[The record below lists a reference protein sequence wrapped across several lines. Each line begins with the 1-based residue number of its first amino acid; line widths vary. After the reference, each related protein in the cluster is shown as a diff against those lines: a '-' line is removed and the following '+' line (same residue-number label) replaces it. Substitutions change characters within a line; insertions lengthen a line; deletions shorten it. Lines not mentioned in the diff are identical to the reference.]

1 MKLQEYALYKGEE
14 VLCIGTAKECASKL
28 GLKENTIRWYSNEVA
43 QERNKSGNRIIAI
56 RLNEEKTNETRKWK

>member
-43 QERNKSGNRIIAI
+43 QE
-56 RLNEEKTNETRKWK
+56 